1 MSENKFI
8 KHLRGEQTAKS
19 VLELKNQRTTT
30 SFANMPEGTS
40 NANEVY
46 SDLRGNATA
55 VLKGTD
61 NWKLNGSSL
70 VVPTDIY
77 GDGRDVTGTYDVAGQ
92 TLWINASYTFP
103 QAKIF
108 TPNTKWVLKLCG
120 NRLLSGGNDTIPL
133 TLLIKFGATTIA
145 TKAFT
150 IKEHAFNFAEELV
163 VDFAE
168 SNANN
173 IKVAA
178 NSTMTVQVLCGDAT
192 ATAQIYNGMTVFTA
206 LQRRVDGDAVVSDK
220 YTFDELSEDLATHIA
235 NKNNPHQ
242 VTKTQVGL
250 GNCDNTSDLDKPIS
264 TATQNALDGK
274 VSKSGDTM
282 SGALNIAN
290 IESSNAALL
299 TLTHSNT
306 ATYKWNIAPR
316 YNSTTLSVY
325 PGSTETNGFR
335 FATTGFVPASNN
347 ARYLGSASLK
357 WKGVYTG
364 ALNNGADLVV
374 PNKAGTLAT
383 MGDVELAA
391 RSGTQLT
398 DQGVWYAKMYAATVA
413 PAAENGTNY
422 ADFSQVDG
430 QGNPIIVTYN
440 RVNGAWVQD
449 QTITP
454 PAEYDGYVIVTSK
467 IWDIAE
473 QTGQQGGRVLWNHTS
488 KEFTPYPQIISF
500 EDIEVTGNSTVDM
513 PQNPGAN
520 QIVNKDYVDEAIASI
535 PTVNNPTITITQGGV
550 TKGSFTLNQASG
562 DTIALDA
569 GGTTTEQS
577 IDAEI
582 VGTLTITDN
591 SVVSGF
597 SKLNYLSLPGV
608 FTLNDANSF
617 EIKITFTTKSSVY
630 STQWIAISSKYNSG
644 AGSCFMLSSG
654 KVFVVLGSDIASQ
667 TVSGVT
673 TLSASTKYYVKLSYD
688 GARYTLSLSTDDVNY
703 TQEAYVV
710 ATALPAPDTIY
721 FGQGIQGTDTPSV
734 IHMDSC
740 YIKKN
745 GIIIWQGMDAPGL
758 HQRVA
763 KGHEVIAFQAPT
775 AGNNYTWY
783 RKYADGWVEQGGTL
797 QTAANSL
804 TFPIEMAD
812 TNYQWYAN
820 AVPQDFGNFRKLAAT
835 RATTGLTGL
844 NNLYGTSVAHASAAV
859 WDAGTFWEIKGM
871 AA

>member
-46 SDLRGNATA
+46 SDSRGNATA

-70 VVPTDIY
+70 IVPTDIY

-120 NRLLSGGNDTIPL
+120 NRLLSGANDTIPL

-168 SNANN
+168 SNTNN

-178 NSTMTVQVLCGDAT
+178 NSAMTVQVLCGDAT
-192 ATAQIYNGMTVFTA
+192 ATAQIYNGMTIFTA

-242 VTKTQVGL
+242 VTKAQVGL

-264 TATQNALDGK
+264 TATQAALDGK
-274 VSKSGDTM
+274 VNKAGDTM

-290 IESSNAALL
+290 IASSNTALL

-347 ARYLGSASLK
+347 ARYLGAASLK

-364 ALNNGADLVV
+364 VLNNGADLVV

-383 MGDVELAA
+383 MGDVDLAA
-391 RSGTQLT
+391 NSGDQLT
-398 DQGVWYAKMYAATVA
+398 EKGVWYAKMYSATVA
-413 PAAENGTNY
+413 PSAEDGTNY
-422 ADFSQVDG
+422 ADFSQTDN
-430 QGNPIIVTYN
+430 QGNPIIVIYK
-440 RVNGAWVQD
+440 RQNGAWVQD

-454 PAEYDGYVIVTSK
+454 PAEYNGYVPVTSK
-467 IWDIAE
+467 IWDIVE
-473 QTGQQGGRVLWNHTS
+473 QSGQQGGKVLWSHNQKT
-488 KEFTPYPQIISF
+488 FTPSPLIISF
-500 EDIEVTGNSTVDM
+500 EDIEVTGDSTVVM

-520 QIVNKDYVDEAIASI
+520 QIVNKDYVDEAIAAI
-535 PTVNNPTITITQGGV
+535 PTVDV
-550 TKGSFTLNQASG
+550 A
-562 DTIALDA
+562 
-569 GGTTTEQS
+569 QS

-597 SKLNYLSLPGV
+597 GTTNYLALPGV
-608 FTLNDANSF
+608 FDFRRANVASYEIWGSF
-617 EIKITFTTKSSVY
+617 VTPANVSNVSLLDGAITVFIESGKLKVALVG
-630 STQWIAISSKYNSG
+630 ST
-644 AGSCFMLSSG
+644 LSS
-654 KVFVVLGSDIASQ
+654 S
-667 TVSGVT
+667 T
-673 TLSASTKYYVKLSYD
+673 TLATATKYYMKFIYD
-688 GARYTLSLSTDDVNY
+688 GSWYALWLSTDGENY
-703 TQEAYVV
+703 TRVAYASSGLGNASVGGLTIGAG
-710 ATALPAPDTIY
+710 ATSISNVDMK
-721 FGQGIQGTDTPSV
+721 DWN
-734 IHMDSC
+734 
-740 YIKKN
+740 IKTN
-745 GIIIWQGMDAPGL
+745 SIIIWQGMDAPGL
-758 HQRVA
+758 HQRAA
-763 KGHEVIAFQAPT
+763 KGHEVIEFQAPSST
-775 AGNNYTWY
+775 NNYTWY
-783 RKYADGWVEQGGTL
+783 RKYADGWVEQGGTC
-797 QTAANSL
+797 TPAYAGTTVSFPTTMAN
-804 TFPIEMAD
+804 A
-812 TNYQWYAN
+812 NYQFQLSVGQGQLTGTVG
-820 AVPQDFGNFRKLAAT
+820 AVVDNRT
-835 RATTGLTGL
+835 TTGMTVYS
-844 NNLYGTSVAHASAAV
+844 NWSATAPSYIC
-859 WDAGTFWEIKGM
+859 WEIKGM
-871 AA
+871 SA

>member
-46 SDLRGNATA
+46 SDPRGNATA

-150 IKEHAFNFAEELV
+150 IKEHAFNFSEELV

-168 SNANN
+168 SNTNN

-206 LQRRVDGDAVVSDK
+206 LQRRVDADVVASDEK
-220 YTFDELSEDLATHIA
+220 TFDEVVQDIIDISEELDNVADDLADHIA
-235 NKNNPHQ
+235 NKTNPHE
-242 VTKTQVGL
+242 VTKSQVGL

-282 SGALNIAN
+282 TGALKMRDYLAFQKIQGGTAIY
-290 IESSNAALL
+290 IEQTSNALVFKQGL
-299 TLTHSNT
+299 IYN
-306 ATYKWNIAPR
+306 NIQM
-316 YNSTTLSVY
+316 SLGQESVSIHPY
-325 PGSTETNGFR
+325 TNGGTLGKSY
-335 FATTGFVPASNN
+335 AKWETLYAS
-347 ARYLGSASLK
+347 K
-357 WKGVYTG
+357 
-364 ALNNGADLVV
+364 LNNGADLVI

-398 DQGVWYAKMYAATVA
+398 AQGVWYAKMYAATVA
-413 PAAENGTNY
+413 PAAEDGTNY

-500 EDIEVTGNSTVDM
+500 ENINVTGNSTVDM

-520 QIVNKDYVDEAIASI
+520 QIVNKGYVDEAIASI
-535 PTVNNPTITITQGGV
+535 PTPTEV
-550 TKGSFTLNQASG
+550 
-562 DTIALDA
+562 
-569 GGTTTEQS
+569 
-577 IDAEI
+577 IDAEVI
-582 VGTLTITDN
+582 GALTIN
-591 SVVSGF
+591 GSEVSGF
-597 SKLNYLSLPGV
+597 GFQKNLVLPGIISLDV
-608 FTLNDANSF
+608 IGINSF
-617 EIKITFTTKSSVY
+617 EIGGSFTTPADFDSMAPYVIQGIKANTA
-630 STQWIAISSKYNSG
+630 STTGGILIRISSTDMVATIAPDG
-644 AGSCFMLSSG
+644 AP
-654 KVFVVLGSDIASQ
+654 VVSMLGS
-667 TVSGVT
+667 T
-673 TLSASTKYYVKLSYD
+673 TLNTSTEYWFKLLWDGTTQTYSLLLSADGETFATIATKTDSVRPADATYTIGIGD
-688 GARYTLSLSTDDVNY
+688 GYTYIAAVDMEDW
-703 TQEAYVV
+703 
-710 ATALPAPDTIY
+710 
-721 FGQGIQGTDTPSV
+721 
-734 IHMDSC
+734 
-740 YIKKN
+740 YIKRN
-745 GIIIWQGMDAPGL
+745 GQIVWQGMNVPGL
-758 HQRVA
+758 ATKANVDLSNVLNNIDFVVESQL
-763 KGHEVIAFQAPT
+763 PT
-775 AGNNYTWY
+775 AANNYTWY
-783 RKYADGWVEQGGTL
+783 RKYKSGWVEQGGMNITVTSAIQTWTL
-797 QTAANSL
+797 PVT
-804 TFPIEMAD
+804 MAD
-812 TNYQWYAN
+812 THYAVQFCKGNDNGNYAYAFPDT
-820 AVPQDFGNFRKLAAT
+820 VSTIK
-835 RATTGLTGL
+835 
-844 NNLYGTSVAHASAAV
+844 YKSSAGSNQTNCAFV
-859 WDAGTFWEIKGM
+859 ICGM